1 MSQQIYSK
9 CSNHH
14 IIIIMASAAKMIA
27 RILGRRIEK
36 KIEDVLR

>member
-14 IIIIMASAAKMIA
+14 IIILMAPAAKMIA

-36 KIEDVLR
+36 KIEDVLG

>member
-1 MSQQIYSK
+1 MSLQISSK

-14 IIIIMASAAKMIA
+14 IIILMAPASKMVA

-36 KIEDVLR
+36 KIEDVLG